1 MKKHTHQSSQSSPAQ
16 PLCSCGDRSCEVMEI
31 VRLILETTDNFLL
44 LQAGRNTL
52 QQTLIPLLDHMH
64 RDQKASL
71 ERWQIEQDIYR
82 SQMASSVRPTMR
94 WQQFSPVEQELS
106 RKQRWVSE
114 WYVREQ
120 QRLQERDEQL
130 QEAMRRHE
138 AHLEEYA
145 SRFVLQALRPECVPA
160 MTAVLQE
167 HMQRLQARLPRV
179 IQQADIHAQQVTL
192 LQTQYQNE
200 VKRLQAGQY
209 GVDAQ
214 LAFGKKEAT
223 THWVI
228 KNLFGLGTPQSL
240 TLTRQVYNQLSAT
253 NHLQAH
259 IHLQDHFFWYCEQIW
274 RFCEQAG
281 LAARV
286 QVLMARLDHWDGL
299 LTSFDDT
306 TSTVDVNTILLALVS
321 N

>member
-1 MKKHTHQSSQSSPAQ
+1 M
-16 PLCSCGDRSCEVMEI
+16 MEI

-52 QQTLIPLLDHMH
+52 QQTLIPMLEHMH
-64 RDQKASL
+64 RDQQASL
-71 ERWQIEQDIYR
+71 ERWQIEQDIYW
-82 SQMASSVRPTMR
+82 SQMSSSVRPTMR

-138 AHLEEYA
+138 AHLEECA

-167 HMQRLQARLPRV
+167 HMQRLQARLSHV
-179 IQQADIHAQQVTL
+179 IQQAEAHAQQVAL

-209 GVDAQ
+209 GVDEQ

-240 TLTRQVYNQLSAT
+240 TLTHQVYNQLSAT

-259 IHLQDHFFWYCEQIW
+259 IRLQDHFFWYCEQIW

-286 QVLMARLDHWDGL
+286 QVLTTRLHHWHEL
-299 LTSFDDT
+299 VTAFDNT
-306 TSTVDVNTILLALVS
+306 TSPVDVKTILLALVP
-321 N
+321 NQ